1 MVLVPAASER
11 REARPPPALPSL
23 LHGDVG
29 PTGQASA
36 SRSLCRRVACELRA
50 PVSKTTDAGKEGRM
64 YDGSNEQ
71 GGRGANYASGAVRVL
86 ERRIRRLEEIVLNG
100 RPADKAVTE
109 RRPTDD
115 NRGSRS

>member
-1 MVLVPAASER
+1 MAL
-11 REARPPPALPSL
+11 RPEQKA
-23 LHGDVG
+23 
-29 PTGQASA
+29 
-36 SRSLCRRVACELRA
+36 
-50 PVSKTTDAGKEGRM
+50 DAGKEGRM

-71 GGRGANYASGAVRVL
+71 GGRNANYASGAVRIL

-115 NRGSRS
+115 SRGSRS